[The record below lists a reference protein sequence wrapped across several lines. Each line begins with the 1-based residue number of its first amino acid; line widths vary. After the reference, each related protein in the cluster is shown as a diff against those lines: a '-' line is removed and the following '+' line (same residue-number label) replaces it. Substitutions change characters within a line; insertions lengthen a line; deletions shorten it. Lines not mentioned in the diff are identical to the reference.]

1 MRAFSLALALILAFT
16 PTTARGRSG
25 LAAQSPKTPAING
38 PLTLIAWQGSD
49 PALDNSIVT
58 VGSDGALTPLIR
70 PKACC
75 ELASVDWAPGGR
87 RLAFVLGCV
96 GCGPQAAP
104 GIYVAVA
111 ATGSQRRILG
121 GFEFDLDWSPDGS
134 RLAYVRFRHSSNS
147 QGSIYVVKTNGSD
160 PRVIDTGTAG
170 HDSSP
175 SWSPNGARL
184 AFASAQGGLS
194 SVSVID
200 LDGSHRALIA
210 ANASEPAWSP
220 NGNRI
225 ALSACGGI
233 ELFTPSGKDVT
244 PGISS
249 SGCRAIG
256 VAGAPV
262 WSPDGRQIAIKAKDG
277 LYTMSANGADL
288 RKVTTDTG
296 GGMFGVGKPT
306 WRPIPRVRLLA
317 EAAGFAAA
325 RRPLGRSESRN
336 EDALPRTLAMGR
348 NCFGVR
354 FNPGQGDRRAPALHD
369 HIRRWRS
376 WRLRLSSLRGSRL
389 LATRSPISSLAEA
402 RPRNGTEA

>member
-1 MRAFSLALALILAFT
+1 MNRRTLTVLAFFALAAVCAPALAGATATTVRGKIALSAHVYGTSRVFT
-16 PTTARGRSG
+16 VTPDETHFRQITHDTSDAGDTPATARGRAG
-25 LAAQSPKTPAING
+25 LATQPLKKPAING

-49 PALDNSIVT
+49 PALDNSIAT

-75 ELASVDWAPGGR
+75 ELESVDWAPGGR
-87 RLAFVLGCV
+87 RLAFALGCV

-134 RLAYVRFRHSSNS
+134 RLAYVRFRQSSNS
-147 QGSIYVVKTNGSD
+147 QGSIYVVKTNGSH

-170 HDSSP
+170 NDSSP

-184 AFASAQGGLS
+184 AFASDQGGRS

-200 LDGSHRALIA
+200 LDGSHRAVIA
-210 ANASEPAWSP
+210 ANGASAPAWSP
-220 NGNRI
+220 NGQRI
-225 ALSACGGI
+225 AVSACGGI
-233 ELFTPSGKDVT
+233 KLFTPSGEDVT
-244 PGISS
+244 PANSS

-256 VAGAPV
+256 VAGAPI

-277 LYTMSANGADL
+277 IYTMTANGADL
-288 RKVTTDTG
+288 KKVTADPG
-296 GGMFGVGKPT
+296 GGMFGTGKPT

-317 EAAGFAAA
+317 EVARYAASCNSTCKF
-325 RRPLGRSESRN
+325 RPFGEIGVFSR
-336 EDALPRTLAMGR
+336 
-348 NCFGVR
+348 
-354 FNPGQGDRRAPALHD
+354 
-369 HIRRWRS
+369 
-376 WRLRLSSLRGSRL
+376 
-389 LATRSPISSLAEA
+389 
-402 RPRNGTEA
+402 